1 MSAAR
6 EATQVGEAFFRIQ
19 RETSALLIID
29 MQNAFLEPG
38 AMLEAPMGRAIIPQ
52 LAKLIEVCRG
62 LDVPVIW
69 ARLDTSAPY
78 GGLLLDKYPSLR
90 EQRVLYKGTHSFELF
105 SGLPSPREDEF
116 HIVKHKYDAFHRTD
130 LDTLLRNIGTDTVI
144 ITGVTTNCCCEST
157 ARSAFEHDYKVAF
170 TSDGTAAFEQRLH
183 DTTLDT
189 IRELFG
195 RVLTIAAV
203 IEELSGRPALRRKDT

>member
-6 EATQVGEAFFRIQ
+6 EATQVGEAYFRIN
-19 RETSALLIID
+19 RRTSALLIID

-38 AMLEAPMGRAIIPQ
+38 AMLEAPMGRDIIAR
-52 LAKLIEVCRG
+52 LVKLIAECRNLG
-62 LDVPVIW
+62 VPVIW
-69 ARLDTSAPY
+69 VRLDSSAPY
-78 GGLLLDKYPSLR
+78 GGLLLEKYPSLQ
-90 EQRVLYKGTHSFELF
+90 EQQVLYKGTHSFDLF
-105 SGLPSPREDEF
+105 SDMPAPLENEF

-130 LDTLLRNIGTDTVI
+130 LDTLLRNIGADTVI

-183 DTTLDT
+183 EATLGT
-189 IRELFG
+189 VRELFG
-195 RVLTIAAV
+195 RVLSVDEV
-203 IEELSGRPALRRKDT
+203 IRELGDSQS

>member
-6 EATQVGEAFFRIQ
+6 EATQVGEAYFRIN
-19 RETSALLIID
+19 RRTSALLIID

-38 AMLEAPMGRAIIPQ
+38 AMLEAPMGRDIIAR
-52 LAKLIEVCRG
+52 LVKLIAECRNLG
-62 LDVPVIW
+62 VPVIW
-69 ARLDTSAPY
+69 VRLDSSAPY
-78 GGLLLDKYPSLR
+78 GGLLLEKYPSLW
-90 EQRVLYKGTHSFELF
+90 EQQVLYKGTHSFDLF
-105 SGLPSPREDEF
+105 SDMPAPLENEF

-130 LDTLLRNIGTDTVI
+130 LDTLLRNIGADTVI

-183 DTTLDT
+183 EATLGT
-189 IRELFG
+189 VRELFG
-195 RVLTIAAV
+195 RVLSVDEV
-203 IEELSGRPALRRKDT
+203 IRELGDSQS

>member
-1 MSAAR
+1 MSSAR
-6 EATQVGEAFFRIQ
+6 EATQVGEAFFRVN

-38 AMLEAPMGRAIIPQ
+38 AMLEAHKGREIIAR
-52 LAKLIEVCRG
+52 LAKLISECRNLG
-62 LDVPVIW
+62 VPVIW
-69 ARLDTSAPY
+69 IRLDSSAPY

-90 EQRVLYKGTHSFELF
+90 EQQVLYKGTHSFEFF
-105 SGLPSPREDEF
+105 SDMPAPLENEF

-130 LDTLLRNIGTDTVI
+130 LDALLRNIGADTVI

-183 DTTLDT
+183 EATLGT
-189 IRELFG
+189 VRELFG
-195 RVLTIAAV
+195 RVVTIADV
-203 IEELSGRPALRRKDT
+203 INELNEVWGQGKNT

>member
-6 EATQVGEAFFRIQ
+6 EATQVGEAYFRIN
-19 RETSALLIID
+19 RRTSALLIID

-38 AMLEAPMGRAIIPQ
+38 AMLEAPMGRDIIAR
-52 LAKLIEVCRG
+52 LVKLIAECRNLG
-62 LDVPVIW
+62 VPVIW
-69 ARLDTSAPY
+69 VRLDSSAPY
-78 GGLLLDKYPSLR
+78 GGLLLEKYPSLR
-90 EQRVLYKGTHSFELF
+90 EQQVLYKGTHSFDLF
-105 SGLPSPREDEF
+105 SDMPAPLEKEF

-130 LDTLLRNIGTDTVI
+130 LDTLLRNIGADTVI

-183 DTTLDT
+183 EATLGT
-189 IRELFG
+189 VRELFG
-195 RVLTIAAV
+195 RVLSVDEV
-203 IEELSGRPALRRKDT
+203 IEELGDSQS

>member
-1 MSAAR
+1 MSTVR
-6 EATQVGEAFFRIQ
+6 ETTRTGEAFFRVN

-38 AMLEAPMGRAIIPQ
+38 AMLEAPTGRDIIAR
-52 LAKLIEVCRG
+52 LAKLIAECRNLG
-62 LDVPVIW
+62 VPVIW
-69 ARLDTSAPY
+69 IRLDSSAPY
-78 GGLLLDKYPSLR
+78 GGLLLDKYPSLQ
-90 EQRVLYKGTHSFELF
+90 EQQVLYKGTHSFEFF
-105 SGLPSPREDEF
+105 SDMPAPLENEF

-130 LDTLLRNIGTDTVI
+130 LDALLRNIGADTVI

-183 DTTLDT
+183 EATLGT
-189 IRELFG
+189 VRELFG
-195 RVLTIAAV
+195 RVVTIADV
-203 IEELSGRPALRRKDT
+203 INELNEVWGQGKNT

>member
-6 EATQVGEAFFRIQ
+6 EATQVGEVFFRIN
-19 RETSALLIID
+19 RKTSALLIID

-38 AMLEAPMGRAIIPQ
+38 ALLEAPMGRDIIAR
-52 LAKLIEVCRG
+52 LAQLIEVCRD
-62 LDVPVIW
+62 LDVPLIW
-69 ARLDTSAPY
+69 VRLDCSEPY
-78 GGLLLDKYPSLR
+78 GGLLLEKYPSLR
-90 EQRVLYKGTHSFELF
+90 EQRVLFKGTHSFELF
-105 SGLPSPREDEF
+105 PDLPPPVENEF

-130 LDTLLRNIGTDTVI
+130 LDTLLRNIGADTVI

-183 DTTLDT
+183 EATLGT
-189 IRELFG
+189 VRELFG
-195 RVLTIAAV
+195 RVLTVAEI
-203 IEELSGRPALRRKDT
+203 IKELSDSSP

>member
-6 EATQVGEAFFRIQ
+6 EATQVGEAYFRIN
-19 RETSALLIID
+19 RRTSALLIID

-38 AMLEAPMGRAIIPQ
+38 AMLEAPMGRDIIAR
-52 LAKLIEVCRG
+52 LVKLIAECRNLG
-62 LDVPVIW
+62 VPVIW
-69 ARLDTSAPY
+69 VRLDSSAPY
-78 GGLLLDKYPSLR
+78 GGLLLEKYPSLR
-90 EQRVLYKGTHSFELF
+90 EQQVLYKGTHSFDLF
-105 SGLPSPREDEF
+105 SDMPAPLENEF

-130 LDTLLRNIGTDTVI
+130 LDTLLRNIGADTVI

-183 DTTLDT
+183 EATLGT
-189 IRELFG
+189 VRELFG
-195 RVLTIAAV
+195 RVLSVDEV
-203 IEELSGRPALRRKDT
+203 IEELGDSQS